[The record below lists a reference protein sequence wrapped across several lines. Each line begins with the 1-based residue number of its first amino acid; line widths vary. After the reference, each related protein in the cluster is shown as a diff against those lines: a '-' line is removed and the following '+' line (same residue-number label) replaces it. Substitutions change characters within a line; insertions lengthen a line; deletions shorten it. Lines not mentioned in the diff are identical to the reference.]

1 MECRDKDRIRGASFF
16 TIKGLDLAKMSSS
29 VDWSNERRTQRLYS
43 CSSANDQTPYS
54 LTGQDVDTKDGL
66 ESIRI
71 EQVVSKTS

>member
-1 MECRDKDRIRGASFF
+1 MKDRIRGASFF

-29 VDWSNERRTQRLYS
+29 VDWSNDRRTQRFYS

-66 ESIRI
+66 E
-71 EQVVSKTS
+71 